1 MRFSKQGFRLTVSQ
15 KMNTFISF
23 KTPVKSPKK
32 MTDFPPPLKLW
43 RVYFTVADTSQ
54 TFTLVEFIASHAD
67 VVMENVL
74 VGTAGQSGIFT
85 PNQNLLR
92 EIFTFYTSVDR
103 RSAVD
108 GVFRIGSACGDVIAK
123 KVWAMGFPLVEILDF
138 RSFP

>member
-1 MRFSKQGFRLTVSQ
+1 
-15 KMNTFISF
+15 
-23 KTPVKSPKK
+23 
-32 MTDFPPPLKLW
+32 MTDFPPSLKLW
-43 RVYFTVADTSQ
+43 RVYFTVAGTSQ

-74 VGTAGQSGIFT
+74 VGTASQSGIFT

-108 GVFRIGSACGDVIAK
+108 GVFRIDSACGDVIAK
-123 KVWAMGFPLVEILDF
+123 KVWTLSFPLVERF
-138 RSFP
+138 